1 MPNRNR
7 NRNRNNVGS
16 VILLDDNMAMMEV
29 DQWPTRDPIRI
40 TKDFLKNNY
49 FDMLKEKRETIEC
62 SICLEEID
70 CKNCFCLLTCGH
82 SYHLACILKCHNCPI
97 CRG

>member
-1 MPNRNR
+1 MPNR

-16 VILLDDNMAMMEV
+16 VIVLDETMAMMDI
-29 DQWPTRDPIRI
+29 DQDPTREPIRI
-40 TKDFLKNNY
+40 VKDFLKNNY
-49 FDMLKEKRETIEC
+49 FDMLKEKKEKIEC

-82 SYHLACILKCHNCPI
+82 SYHLGCVLKCHKCPI

>member
-7 NRNRNNVGS
+7 NRNNIGS
-16 VILLDDNMAMMEV
+16 VIVLDENMAMM
-29 DQWPTRDPIRI
+29 DIDPPREPVRI

-49 FDMLKEKRETIEC
+49 FDMLKEKKEKIEC

-82 SYHLACILKCHNCPI
+82 SYHLGCILKCHNCPI